1 MKELFFGSEH
11 FGFVLSIFIFLL
23 SIQIKVK
30 FKSEILNPLLLST
43 IFIVGILLLF
53 QIPYQ
58 DYREG
63 ADLLNY
69 FLTPATVCL
78 AIPLYKQISL
88 LKNNFVAVFFSI
100 LLGTLTSLGSILLLG
115 ILFHL
120 SPEHISTLLPKSITT
135 AIGIGVSE
143 ASGGYVNLTVAA
155 IVITGILGSIL
166 SDLIFKIL
174 PIRHPIAKGLALGTG
189 AHAIGTAKAL
199 EFGEVEGAMSS
210 LAIVL
215 AGIFTV
221 IFVPILRAIF
231 F

>member
-11 FGFVLSIFIFLL
+11 FGFVLSISIFLL

-43 IFIVGILLLF
+43 IFIVGILL
-53 QIPYQ
+53 
-58 DYREG
+58 
-63 ADLLNY
+63 LLNY